1 FFSLFSGPELTFF
14 SVLGTRDSLRFQPFH
29 PCLVT
34 FYLRI
39 HYQQVVFNH
48 FKQKN
53 QEFMG
58 VRFFSLFSGPELT
71 FFSVSRTRDSLRFLP
86 FNPCLVSSYLHIH
99 YQQVVFNHFKQKNQE
114 FMGVRFFSLFS
125 GPELTFFSVSRTRDS
140 LRFLPFNPCLVSFYL
155 RIHYQQVVFNHFKQ
169 INQEFMG
176 VRFFSL
182 FSGPE
187 LTFFSVSRTRDSLRF
202 LPFNPC
208 LVSFYLRIHYQQV
221 VFNHF
226 KQKNQEF
233 MGVRFFSLFS
243 GPELTFFSV
252 SRTRDSLRFLPFNPC
267 LVSFYLRIHYQQVVF
282 NHFKQK
288 NQEFMGVRF
297 FSLFSGPE
305 LTFFSVSRTRDS
317 LRFLPF
323 NPCLVSFY
331 LRIHYQQVVFNHFKQ
346 KNQEFM
352 GVLFFS
358 LFSGPELTFFSV
370 SGTRDSLHFQPF
382 HPCLVTFYLRIHYQ
396 QVVFNHFKQKNQ
408 EFMGVRFFS
417 LFSGPELT
425 FFSVS
430 RTRDSL
436 RFLPFNPCLVT
447 FYLRIHYQQVVFNHF
462 KQKNQE
468 FMGVRFFSLFSGPE
482 LTFFSVSGTRDSL
495 RFLPFHPC
503 LVTFYLRIHYQQ
515 VVFNHFKQKNQE
527 FMGVRFFSLFS
538 GPELTFFSVSGTRDS
553 LQFQPFHPCL
563 VTFYL
568 RIHYQ
573 QVVFNHFKQKNQ
585 EFMGVR
591 FFSLFSGPE
600 LTFFSVSRTR
610 DSLRFLPFNPCLV
623 SFYLRIHYQ
632 QVVFNHFKQKNQ
644 EFMGVRF
651 FSLFS
656 GPELT
661 FFSVSG
667 TRDSLLFLPFNPCL
681 VTFYL
686 RIPYQQVVFNHFKQ
700 KNQEFMGVVF
710 NHFKQKNQEFMGV
723 RFFSLFS
730 GPELTFFSVSR
741 TRDSLRFQPF
751 HPCLVTFYLRIY
763 YQQVVFNHFKQKNQ
777 EFMGVRFF
785 SLFSGPELTFF
796 SVSRTRDSLRF
807 LPFNPCLVT
816 FYLRIHYQQ
825 VVFNHFKQKNQEF
838 MGVRFFSLF
847 SGPEL
852 TFFSVRSLRF
862 FRFRAQGIPCVFCPL
877 IHVWCL
883 LTFVSTISRL
893 YSIILSRKIKNLWGS
908 DFSHFFQV
916 VFNHFKQKNQE
927 FMGVRFFSLF
937 SGPELT
943 FFSVSGTRDSLRF
956 QPFHPC
962 LVTFYLRIHYQQVV
976 FNHFKQ
982 KNQEFMGVRFFS
994 LFSGPELTFFSVS
1007 RTRDSLRF
1015 LPFNPCLV
1023 SFYLRIHYQ
1032 QVVFNHFKQKN
1043 QEFMGVRFF
1052 SLFSGPELT
1061 FFSVSRTRDSL
1072 RFLPFNPCLVSF
1084 YLRIHYQ
1091 QVVFNHFKQK
1101 NQEFMGVRFFSLFS
1115 GPELTFFS
1123 VSGTRDSLLFLPF
1136 NPCLVTFYLR
1146 IPYQQVV
1153 FNHFKQKNQEFMGV
1167 RFFSLFSGPEL
1178 TFFSV
1183 SRTRDSLRFLPF
1195 NPCLV
1200 SFYLRIHYQQVVFN
1214 HFKQKNQEFMGVRF
1228 FSLFSGPELTFFSVS
1243 RTRDSLRFL
1252 PFNPCLVSFYLRI
1265 HYQQVVFNHF
1275 KQKNQEFMG
1284 VRFFSLFSGPE
1295 LTFFSVSRTRDSLRF
1310 LPFHPCLVTFYLRI
1324 HYQQVVFNHFK
1335 QKNQEFMGVRFFSLF
1350 SGPELT
1356 FFSVSGTRDSL
1367 QFQPF
1372 HPCLVTFYL
1381 RIHYQQVVFNHFKQ
1395 KNQEFMG
1402 VRFFSL
1408 FSGPELTFFSV
1419 SGTRDSLQFQ
1429 PFHPCLVTFYLR
1441 IHYQQVVFNHFK
1453 QKNQEFMGVRFF
1465 SLFSGPELTFFS
1477 VSRTRDSLRFLPFNP
1492 CLVSFYLRI
1501 HYQQVVFNHFKQK
1514 NQEFMGVR
1522 FFSLFSGPE
1531 LTFFSVS
1538 RTRDSLRFLPFNPC
1552 LVSFYLRIHYQQVV
1566 FNHFKQKNQ
1575 EFMGVRFFSLF
1586 SGPELTFFSVSRTRD
1601 SLRFLPF
1608 NPCLVSFYLRIHYQQ
1623 VVFNHFKQKNQE
1635 FMGVRFFSLFSGPE
1649 LTFFSVSRTRDSLR
1663 FLPFN
1668 PCLVSFYLR
1677 IHYQQVV
1684 FNHFKQKN
1692 QEFMGVRF
1700 FSLFSGPELT
1710 FFSVSRTRD
1719 SLRFLPFNPCLVSFY
1734 LRIHYQQVVFNHFKQ
1749 KNQEFMGVRFFSLF
1763 SGPELTFFSVSR
1775 TRDSL
1780 RFLPFNP
1787 CLVSFYLRIHYQQVV
1802 FNHFKQKNQEFMGVR
1817 FFSLFS
1823 GPELTFFSVSR
1834 TRDSLRFLPFNPCL
1848 VSFYLRIHYQQVVFN
1863 HFKQINQEFMGVR
1876 FFSLFSGPEL
1886 TFFSV
1891 SRTRDSLRFLPFN
1904 PCLVSFYLRIHYQQV
1919 VFNHFKQKNQEF
1931 MGVRFFSLFSGP
1943 ELTFFSVSGTRD
1955 SLRFLPFNP
1964 CLVSSYLRIH
1974 YQQVVFNHFKQ
1985 KNQEFMGLTFFSVS
1999 GTRDSLRFL
2008 PFNPCL
2014 VSFYLRIHYQ

>member
-14 SVLGTRDSLRFQPFH
+14 SVSGTGDSLRFLPFN

-39 HYQQVVFNH
+39 QYQQVVFNH

-86 FNPCLVSSYLHIH
+86 FN
-99 YQQVVFNHFKQKNQE
+99 
-114 FMGVRFFSLFS
+114 
-125 GPELTFFSVSRTRDS
+125 
-140 LRFLPFNPCLVSFYL
+140 
-155 RIHYQQVVFNHFKQ
+155 
-169 INQEFMG
+169 
-176 VRFFSL
+176 
-182 FSGPE
+182 
-187 LTFFSVSRTRDSLRF
+187 
-202 LPFNPC
+202 
-208 LVSFYLRIHYQQV
+208 
-221 VFNHF
+221 
-226 KQKNQEF
+226 
-233 MGVRFFSLFS
+233 
-243 GPELTFFSV
+243 
-252 SRTRDSLRFLPFNPC
+252 
-267 LVSFYLRIHYQQVVF
+267 
-282 NHFKQK
+282 
-288 NQEFMGVRF
+288 
-297 FSLFSGPE
+297 
-305 LTFFSVSRTRDS
+305 
-317 LRFLPF
+317 
-323 NPCLVSFY
+323 
-331 LRIHYQQVVFNHFKQ
+331 
-346 KNQEFM
+346 
-352 GVLFFS
+352 
-358 LFSGPELTFFSV
+358 
-370 SGTRDSLHFQPF
+370 
-382 HPCLVTFYLRIHYQ
+382 
-396 QVVFNHFKQKNQ
+396 
-408 EFMGVRFFS
+408 
-417 LFSGPELT
+417 
-425 FFSVS
+425 
-430 RTRDSL
+430 
-436 RFLPFNPCLVT
+436 
-447 FYLRIHYQQVVFNHF
+447 
-462 KQKNQE
+462 
-468 FMGVRFFSLFSGPE
+468 
-482 LTFFSVSGTRDSL
+482 
-495 RFLPFHPC
+495 
-503 LVTFYLRIHYQQ
+503 
-515 VVFNHFKQKNQE
+515 
-527 FMGVRFFSLFS
+527 
-538 GPELTFFSVSGTRDS
+538 
-553 LQFQPFHPCL
+553 PCL

-700 KNQEFMGVVF
+700 KNQEFMGVRFFSLFSGPELTFFSVSGTRDSLQFQPFHPCLVTFYLRIHYQQVVF

-730 GPELTFFSVSR
+730 GPELTFFSVSGTR
-741 TRDSLRFQPF
+741 DSLRSGAYVFFGFAHKGFLAFSALSSLSGPELTFFSVSGTRDSLQFQPFHPCLVTFYLRIHYQQVVFNHFKQKNQEFMGVRFFSLFSGPELTFFSVSGTRDSLRFQPF
-751 HPCLVTFYLRIY
+751 HPCLVTFYLRIH

-807 LPFNPCLVT
+807 QPFNPCLVT

-852 TFFSVRSLRF
+852 TFFSVSGTRDSLLF
-862 FRFRAQGIPCVFCPL
+862 LPFNPCLVTFYL
-877 IHVWCL
+877 RIH
-883 LTFVSTISRL
+883 
-893 YSIILSRKIKNLWGS
+893 YQ
-908 DFSHFFQV
+908 QV

-1091 QVVFNHFKQK
+1091 QVVFNHFKQINQEFMGVRFFSLFSGPELTFFSVSRTRDSLRFLPFNPCLVTFHLRIHYQQVVFNHFKQK

-1123 VSGTRDSLLFLPF
+1123 VSGTRDSLRFQPF
-1136 NPCLVTFYLR
+1136 HPCLVTFYLR
-1146 IPYQQVV
+1146 IHYQQVVFNHFKQKNQEFVGVRFFSLFSGPELTFFSVSGTRDSLRFQPFHPCLVTFYLRIHYQQVVFNHFKQKNQEFVGVRFFSLFSGPELTFFSVSRTRDSLRFLPFNPCLVSSYLRIHYQQVV

-1200 SFYLRIHYQQVVFN
+1200 TFYLRIHYQQVVFNHFKQKNQEFMGVLFFSLFSGPELTFFSVSGTRDSLRFQPFHPCLVTFYLRIHYQQVVFNHFKQKNQEFMGVRFFSLFSGPELTFFSVSGTRDSLRFQPFHPCLVTFYLRIHYQQVVFN

-1295 LTFFSVSRTRDSLRF
+1295 LTFFSVSGTRDSLR
-1310 LPFHPCLVTFYLRI
+1310 
-1324 HYQQVVFNHFK
+1324 
-1335 QKNQEFMGVRFFSLF
+1335 
-1350 SGPELT
+1350 
-1356 FFSVSGTRDSL
+1356 
-1367 QFQPF
+1367 
-1372 HPCLVTFYL
+1372 
-1381 RIHYQQVVFNHFKQ
+1381 
-1395 KNQEFMG
+1395 
-1402 VRFFSL
+1402 
-1408 FSGPELTFFSV
+1408 
-1419 SGTRDSLQFQ
+1419 FQ

-1552 LVSFYLRIHYQQVV
+1552 LVTFYLRIYYQLVV

-1608 NPCLVSFYLRIHYQQ
+1608 NPCLVSSYLHIHYQQ

-1635 FMGVRFFSLFSGPE
+1635 FMGVRFFSLFSAYV
-1649 LTFFSVSRTRDSLR
+1649 FFGFAHKG
-1663 FLPFN
+1663 FLA
-1668 PCLVSFYLR
+1668 
-1677 IHYQQVV
+1677 
-1684 FNHFKQKN
+1684 
-1692 QEFMGVRF
+1692 
-1700 FSLFSGPELT
+1700 FSAL
-1710 FFSVSRTRD
+1710 
-1719 SLRFLPFNPCLVSFY
+1719 
-1734 LRIHYQQVVFNHFKQ
+1734 
-1749 KNQEFMGVRFFSLF
+1749 
-1763 SGPELTFFSVSR
+1763 
-1775 TRDSL
+1775 
-1780 RFLPFNP
+1780 
-1787 CLVSFYLRIHYQQVV
+1787 
-1802 FNHFKQKNQEFMGVR
+1802 
-1817 FFSLFS
+1817 
-1823 GPELTFFSVSR
+1823 
-1834 TRDSLRFLPFNPCL
+1834 
-1848 VSFYLRIHYQQVVFN
+1848 
-1863 HFKQINQEFMGVR
+1863 
-1876 FFSLFSGPEL
+1876 
-1886 TFFSV
+1886 
-1891 SRTRDSLRFLPFN
+1891 
-1904 PCLVSFYLRIHYQQV
+1904 
-1919 VFNHFKQKNQEF
+1919 
-1931 MGVRFFSLFSGP
+1931 
-1943 ELTFFSVSGTRD
+1943 
-1955 SLRFLPFNP
+1955 
-1964 CLVSSYLRIH
+1964 
-1974 YQQVVFNHFKQ
+1974 
-1985 KNQEFMGLTFFSVS
+1985 
-1999 GTRDSLRFL
+1999 
-2008 PFNPCL
+2008 
-2014 VSFYLRIHYQ
+2014 